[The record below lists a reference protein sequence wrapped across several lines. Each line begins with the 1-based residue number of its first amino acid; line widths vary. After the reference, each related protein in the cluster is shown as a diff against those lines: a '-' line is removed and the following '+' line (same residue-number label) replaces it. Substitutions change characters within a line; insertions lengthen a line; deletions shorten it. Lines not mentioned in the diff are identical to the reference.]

1 MAAVFNGILLKSSRN
16 HGVIV
21 SKPFIVT
28 ARFSTD
34 NSKRTTA
41 ESSRNPLFDPSLS
54 ALKRGTGGR
63 SSFNGMITTV
73 FGATGLV
80 GQVVCNRLGKIGSQ
94 VIIPYRG
101 DNYDVLPLKL
111 VGDLGQVLFFPYQ
124 LKDEES
130 VRKAMAHSNVVINL
144 IGRDWETKNFKFRDV
159 NVIGARK
166 IAQLARESGVKRLI
180 HFSAMNATPNPK
192 GIILPEGSKFLAT
205 KYEGELAVK
214 EEFPTAT
221 IFRPADIYGQG
232 DRFLRYYAH
241 GWRRAIHTISLWNK
255 GEKTIKAPI
264 YNGDVA
270 GAVVNALKDPESQG
284 KTYELYG
291 PKHYQLSELVDYIF
305 RVLRRDTDLYKRRDL
320 RWDLPF
326 RARVT
331 FTEKICPGWPI
342 GYLGWDKMER
352 DHTSDIPTG
361 CPTLEDLGVIPTE
374 LESRI
379 QWELKP
385 FRAHNYY
392 AEELGE
398 FPDPAPPKTVTL
410 ED

>member
-1 MAAVFNGILLKSSRN
+1 MAAVFNGIVLKSSRN

-21 SKPFIVT
+21 SRPFVVT

-41 ESSRNPLFDPSLS
+41 ESSRNPLFDPNLAS
-54 ALKRGTGGR
+54 LKRGTGGR
-63 SSFNGMITTV
+63 SSFNGMIATV

-80 GQVVCNRLGKIGSQ
+80 GQVICNRLGKTGSQ

-101 DNYDVLPLKL
+101 DAYDVIPMKL
-111 VGDLGQVLFFPYQ
+111 IGDLGQVLFFPYN

-130 VRKAMAHSNVVINL
+130 IRKAMSHSNVVINC
-144 IGRDWETKNFKFRDV
+144 IGRDWETRNYKFKDV

-180 HFSAMNATPNPK
+180 HFSALNANPHPK
-192 GIILPEGSKFLAT
+192 GMILPEGSAFLAT

-214 EEFPTAT
+214 EEFPNVT
-221 IFRPADIYGQG
+221 IMRPSDIYGQG
-232 DRFLRYYAH
+232 DRFLQYYAH
-241 GWRRAIHTISLWNK
+241 GWRRTFDTIALWNK

-264 YNGDVA
+264 FNGDVA
-270 GAVVNALKDPESQG
+270 TAVTNALKDPETQG

-291 PKHYQLSELVDYIF
+291 PKFYQLSELVDYIF
-305 RVLRRDTDLYKRRDL
+305 RVLRRDFEGYKRTEM
-320 RWDLPF
+320 RWNIPF

-331 FTEKICPGWPI
+331 WTEKLCPSFPI
-342 GYLGWDKMER
+342 AYLGWDKMER
-352 DHTSDIPTG
+352 DHTSDVPTG
-361 CPTLEDLGVIPTE
+361 LPTLEDLGVTPTE
-374 LESRI
+374 IESRI

-385 FRAHNYY
+385 HRRHNYY
-392 AEELGE
+392 MEELGE
-398 FPDPAPPKTVTL
+398 FSDPAPPKTVTL